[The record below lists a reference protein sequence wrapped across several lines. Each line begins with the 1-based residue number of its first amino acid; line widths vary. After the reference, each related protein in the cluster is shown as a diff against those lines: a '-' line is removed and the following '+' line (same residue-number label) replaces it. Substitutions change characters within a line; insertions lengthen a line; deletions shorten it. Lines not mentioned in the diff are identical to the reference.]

1 MRGASSGK
9 ARFGE
14 PGELPIV
21 EEGEAMGEAT
31 DRFTGVERAT
41 QEGVG
46 NKPDLPGVRATMTA
60 EAQER
65 QKSRAIGEFDV
76 VG

>member
-21 EEGEAMGEAT
+21 EKSEAVSEAT
-31 DRFTGVERAT
+31 DRFTRVERTT
-41 QEGVG
+41 QEGIG
-46 NKPDLPGVRATMTA
+46 YKPDLPGVRATMTA
-60 EAQER
+60 EAQKR
-65 QKSRAIGEFDV
+65 
-76 VG
+76 